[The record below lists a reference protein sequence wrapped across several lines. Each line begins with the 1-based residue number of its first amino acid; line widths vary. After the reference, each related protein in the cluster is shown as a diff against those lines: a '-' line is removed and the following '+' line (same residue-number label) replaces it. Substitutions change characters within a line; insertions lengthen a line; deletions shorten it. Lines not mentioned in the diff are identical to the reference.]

1 MDSNFSEMNLHYL
14 IQARDLTIRDL
25 QRGAALLGI
34 PEPMGQLLHDMHP
47 SLLARFAGIRHPLIV
62 PRLDTQWWIRLSN
75 VLQEGD
81 PEEIAL
87 LLNQAILI
95 TWNDSKETTA

>member
-1 MDSNFSEMNLHYL
+1 MDSNFSQLNLHYL

-62 PRLDTQWWIRLSN
+62 PRLDTQWWIRLLT

-81 PEEIAL
+81 REEIAL

-95 TWNDSKETTA
+95 TWNDSQETTT